1 MKFTE
6 IPAPYFDLAMTL
18 DSGQVFHWKKVRI
31 GRSRLLDRCM
41 VSTRSDELR
50 PEIGTTKSRKRNETN
65 RAAVRVAKCKVAVQL
80 RLMITTVV
88 GTSIAKELTLPQTS
102 G

>member
-1 MKFTE
+1 MKLTE

-18 DSGQVFHWKKVRI
+18 DSGHMFHWKKVRK
-31 GRSRLLDRCM
+31 SRCNCR
-41 VSTRSDELR
+41 VIAWFSTRSDELR

-65 RAAVRVAKCKVAVQL
+65 PAAVRVKCKVTVQR
-80 RLMITTVV
+80 RLMIITVV

>member
-6 IPAPYFDLAMTL
+6 IPAPYFE
-18 DSGQVFHWKKVRI
+18 R
-31 GRSRLLDRCM
+31 
-41 VSTRSDELR
+41 R

-65 RAAVRVAKCKVAVQL
+65 RAAVQVAKCKVAVQL
-80 RLMITTVV
+80 RLVITTVV

>member
-6 IPAPYFDLAMTL
+6 IPASYF
-18 DSGQVFHWKKVRI
+18 
-31 GRSRLLDRCM
+31 
-41 VSTRSDELR
+41 EPR
-50 PEIGTTKSRKRNETN
+50 PEIGTRKSRKRNEMN
-65 RAAVRVAKCKVAVQL
+65 RVAVRVAKCKVAVQL
-80 RLMITTVV
+80 RLVITTVV

>member
-6 IPAPYFDLAMTL
+6 IPAPYFDLAVTL
-18 DSGQVFHWKKVRI
+18 DSGQVFHWKKVRKR
-31 GRSRLLDRCM
+31 GCRLLDRCM
-41 VSTRSDELR
+41 VSTRSNQLR
-50 PEIGTTKSRKRNETN
+50 PEIGTTKSRERNETN
-65 RAAVRVAKCKVAVQL
+65 RAAVRVSKCKIAVQL

>member
-6 IPAPYFDLAMTL
+6 IPKSYFE
-18 DSGQVFHWKKVRI
+18 S
-31 GRSRLLDRCM
+31 
-41 VSTRSDELR
+41 R
-50 PEIGTTKSRKRNETN
+50 PEIGTRKSRKRNEMN
-65 RAAVRVAKCKVAVQL
+65 LAAVRAAKCKVAVQL

>member
-1 MKFTE
+1 MKLTE
-6 IPAPYFDLAMTL
+6 ILASYFDLPMTL
-18 DSGQVFHWKKVRI
+18 DSGHVFQWKKIRD
-31 GRSRLLDRCM
+31 GRCKLSGHCM
-41 VSTRSDELR
+41 VSTRSDELC

-65 RAAVRVAKCKVAVQL
+65 PAAVRAKCKVTVHL
-80 RLMITTVV
+80 RLIITTAI

>member
-6 IPAPYFDLAMTL
+6 IPAPCF
-18 DSGQVFHWKKVRI
+18 
-31 GRSRLLDRCM
+31 
-41 VSTRSDELR
+41 ELR

-80 RLMITTVV
+80 RMIITTVV

>member
-6 IPAPYFDLAMTL
+6 IPAPCF
-18 DSGQVFHWKKVRI
+18 Q
-31 GRSRLLDRCM
+31 
-41 VSTRSDELR
+41 LR

-80 RLMITTVV
+80 RFIITTVV

>member
-6 IPAPYFDLAMTL
+6 IPAPSF
-18 DSGQVFHWKKVRI
+18 
-31 GRSRLLDRCM
+31 
-41 VSTRSDELR
+41 EPR

-65 RAAVRVAKCKVAVQL
+65 GAAVRVAKCKVVVQL
-80 RLMITTVV
+80 GLMITTVV

>member
-6 IPAPYFDLAMTL
+6 IPAPCFDLPMTL
-18 DSGQVFHWKKVRI
+18 DSGQLFHWKKVRK
-31 GRSRLLDRCM
+31 GKCKSLDRCM
-41 VSTRSDELR
+41 VLTRSNELR
-50 PEIGTTKSRKRNETN
+50 PEIGTTKSPKRNETN
-65 RAAVRVAKCKVAVQL
+65 RSAVRVAKCKVAVQ
-80 RLMITTVV
+80 LMITTVV